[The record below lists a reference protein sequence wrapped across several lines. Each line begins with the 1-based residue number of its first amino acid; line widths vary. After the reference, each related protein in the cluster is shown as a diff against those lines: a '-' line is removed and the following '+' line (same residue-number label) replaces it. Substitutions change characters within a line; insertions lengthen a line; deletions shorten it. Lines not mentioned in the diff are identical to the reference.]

1 MIFGQFTRPMLL
13 AWFLFAAAVCDG
25 DDGGDDFW
33 DKLEEDD
40 EEIVI
45 EQKGEGSLYDKAR
58 FNLPVK
64 RRLKLYPEVQKTA
77 ERLEGVS
84 RIEFVYEARV
94 PSLILLDADDAV
106 TETIDISKMSQDE
119 IISLL
124 NVRGFSETMRD
135 PPEEPAESANET
147 EKKDL

>member
-135 PPEEPAESANET
+135 PPQEPAESTNET

>member
-1 MIFGQFTRPMLL
+1 MLL

>member
-1 MIFGQFTRPMLL
+1 MLL

-135 PPEEPAESANET
+135 PPQEPAESTNET